1 MYICT
6 YYNTGRRDLSD
17 IENIIHIPDGIC
29 NNTLVVIV
37 TMVTIYIQAAYVHPL
52 CERETIGTHTHYAV
66 PLERILEAALL
77 DGYILH
83 SDDKF
88 LIHGPGGVGKSSLIA
103 MFLNTVLELIRIS
116 TPVATQPIHLTPI
129 RDVSTSRFTAN
140 WEKVNYDRLSRM
152 IAHSSSQLY
161 WRETGVGEEGERG
174 EGGEEGERGEGGE
187 EGERGEGGEEGE
199 RGEGGEG
206 GEKGGESESATG
218 STEAT
223 QSQAA
228 LPVAKV
234 HRQAQKTD
242 VSKFASRFLSK
253 VSKVFKKKLTTTLK
267 DDPDN
272 IKGLFAEFQ
281 RNLRDLLA
289 ESKGEKEAL
298 LTHSIYLVDSGGQPQ
313 FHDIIS
319 IFMPGLS
326 GLVSVFKLSEC
337 FSAHGE
343 VALYNMAGEL
353 INDPYESHYTH
364 ELEHV
369 IREDLLAI
377 QCEATRCGTEEMPN
391 LAFVGTFLDE
401 KNKCPE
407 ESPDEKDKRLHSIIT
422 EMLPPEMLKCVITDG
437 PSLKQATF
445 RINARTPTKRDFDAV
460 GRLRAALMS
469 RSRVRPR
476 KLPLNWYGY
485 EVALHRLM
493 QELGRQVL
501 SRKECEYVAHMLGFD
516 TESLKA
522 ALHYLQ
528 QLNIIAYYDVLPG
541 VVFGSSQVVLDKITE
556 LVRYSLRLKKG
567 HCTTRGAER
576 NFLQQGIVSLEF
588 LSSPDFSKHYI
599 SQLFGPEEVLKVLI
613 SLLVVAK
620 VGVREYIMPCVL
632 EVSCIYPTPP
642 VPDGNVLASFIVH
655 FSKKSPMF
663 GVYCCTTSSLM
674 SDAGWRLLTEDGE
687 VAQVARNSITFE
699 MPMGYAGKVTIL
711 DPLSSYL
718 EVTVQLPVHIAAKHS
733 AKLYPEIRDTF
744 LAAVKK
750 AMKTLHYE
758 ERVPEVS
765 FLCPEQSERCSV
777 EPHIA
782 TVDGSQ
788 SSLICSL
795 RPGSVCH
802 PLTEEQRMWLPAAFG
817 ESTL

>member
-1 MYICT
+1 M
-6 YYNTGRRDLSD
+6 
-17 IENIIHIPDGIC
+17 
-29 NNTLVVIV
+29 
-37 TMVTIYIQAAYVHPL
+37 QAAY
-52 CERETIGTHTHYAV
+52 ESETVGTHARTHARTHTHTCTIFAV
-66 PLERILEAALL
+66 PPELILEAALL

-103 MFLNTVLELIRIS
+103 MFLNTVLQLIRIS

-140 WEKVNYDRLSRM
+140 WEMVNYDRLSRM
-152 IAHSSSQLY
+152 IAHSSFQLY
-161 WRETGVGEEGERG
+161 HMGRG
-174 EGGEEGERGEGGE
+174 
-187 EGERGEGGEEGE
+187 
-199 RGEGGEG
+199 GGEG
-206 GEKGGESESATG
+206 GERGEREEREGESEYA

-234 HRQAQKTD
+234 HRPAQKTH
-242 VSKFASRFLSK
+242 VSKLASRFLSK
-253 VSKVFKKKLTTTLK
+253 LSKMFKKTSIRDEPSRQQAEPSLATTLE
-267 DDPDN
+267 DN
-272 IKGLFAEFQ
+272 PENITGLFAEFQ
-281 RNLRDLLA
+281 RNLRDLIA
-289 ESKGEKEAL
+289 ESKGENEAL
-298 LTHSIYLVDSGGQPQ
+298 LTHSIHLVDSGGQPQ

-319 IFMPGLS
+319 MFMPGLS

-337 FSAHGE
+337 LSAHGE
-343 VALYNMAGEL
+343 VAFYNTAGEL

-364 ELEHV
+364 EHV

-377 QCEATRCGTEEMPN
+377 QCEATRCGTDEMPN

-401 KNKCPE
+401 KDKCPE
-407 ESPDEKDKRLHSIIT
+407 ESPEEKDKRLHSIIT
-422 EMLPPEMLKCVITDG
+422 EMLPLEMLKCVIIDG
-437 PSLKQATF
+437 PSLRQATF

-501 SRKECEYVAHMLGFD
+501 SRRECEYVAHMLGFD
-516 TESLKA
+516 HESLKA

-556 LVRYSLRLKKG
+556 LVRYSLQLKKG
-567 HCTTRGAER
+567 HCTTGGAER
-576 NFLQQGIVSLEF
+576 NFLHQGIVSLEF

-613 SLLVVAK
+613 SLLVVAE
-620 VGVREYIMPCVL
+620 VGAREYIMPCVL

-674 SDAGWRLLTEDGE
+674 SDAGWRLLVEGGE
-687 VAQVARNSITFE
+687 VAQVARNSVTFE
-699 MPMGYAGKVTIL
+699 VPRGYAGMVTIL

-718 EVTVQLPVHIAAKHS
+718 EVTVQLPVHIAKKHS

-750 AMKTLHYE
+750 AMATLHYE
-758 ERVPEVS
+758 AKVPEVS

-802 PLTEEQRMWLPAAFG
+802 PLTEEQRMWLPAASG
-817 ESTL
+817 ESEWMSCL

>member
-1 MYICT
+1 
-6 YYNTGRRDLSD
+6 
-17 IENIIHIPDGIC
+17 
-29 NNTLVVIV
+29 
-37 TMVTIYIQAAYVHPL
+37 
-52 CERETIGTHTHYAV
+52 
-66 PLERILEAALL
+66 
-77 DGYILH
+77 
-83 SDDKF
+83 
-88 LIHGPGGVGKSSLIA
+88 
-103 MFLNTVLELIRIS
+103 
-116 TPVATQPIHLTPI
+116 
-129 RDVSTSRFTAN
+129 
-140 WEKVNYDRLSRM
+140 M
-152 IAHSSSQLY
+152 IAYSSSQLY

-174 EGGEEGERGEGGE
+174 EQGERGWRGRRGGGEEWERGERGEGGE
-187 EGERGEGGEEGE
+187 EGKRGEDT
-199 RGEGGEG
+199 
-206 GEKGGESESATG
+206 EKEGESESATA

-228 LPVAKV
+228 LPVARV
-234 HRQAQKTD
+234 HRQAQKTNI
-242 VSKFASRFLSK
+242 SNLASRFMSKLSK
-253 VSKVFKKKLTTTLK
+253 IFKKKLTTTLK

-281 RNLRDLLA
+281 SNLRNLIA
-289 ESKGEKEAL
+289 ESKGENEAL
-298 LTHSIYLVDSGGQPQ
+298 LTHSIHLVDSGGQPQ

-337 FSAHGE
+337 LSAHGE
-343 VALYNMAGEL
+343 VALYNTAGVL
-353 INDPYESHYTH
+353 INEPYESHYTH
-364 ELEHV
+364 EHV
-369 IREDLLAI
+369 IRQDLLAI
-377 QCEATRCGTEEMPN
+377 QCEATRCGTDEIPN

-401 KNKCPE
+401 KDKCPE
-407 ESPDEKDKRLHSIIT
+407 ESPEEKDKRLHSIIT
-422 EMLPPEMLKCVITDG
+422 EMLPQEMQKCVIADG
-437 PSLKQATF
+437 PSLKQAAF

-460 GRLRAALMS
+460 GRLRAALTS

-556 LVRYSLRLKKG
+556 LVRYSLQLKKG

-599 SQLFGPEEVLKVLI
+599 SQLFRPKEVLKVLI

-620 VGVREYIMPCVL
+620 VGAREYIMPCVL
-632 EVSCIYPTPP
+632 EMSCIYPTPP

-663 GVYCCTTSSLM
+663 GVYCCTTSSLI

-699 MPMGYAGKVTIL
+699 VPRGYAGKVTIL
-711 DPLSSYL
+711 DPLTSYL
-718 EVTVQLPVHIAAKHS
+718 EVTVQLPAHIAREHS
-733 AKLYPEIRDTF
+733 ARLYPDIRDTF

-750 AMKTLHYE
+750 AMATLHYE
-758 ERVPEVS
+758 ARIPEVS

-777 EPHIA
+777 EPHVA

-788 SSLICSL
+788 SSLTCSL

-802 PLTEEQRMWLPAAFG
+802 PLIEEQRMWLPAASG
-817 ESTL
+817 ESTLSIRESLVYILLSANACTDVLCNSLAMSCTSI

>member
-1 MYICT
+1 M
-6 YYNTGRRDLSD
+6 
-17 IENIIHIPDGIC
+17 
-29 NNTLVVIV
+29 
-37 TMVTIYIQAAYVHPL
+37 
-52 CERETIGTHTHYAV
+52 
-66 PLERILEAALL
+66 
-77 DGYILH
+77 
-83 SDDKF
+83 
-88 LIHGPGGVGKSSLIA
+88 GKSSLIA
-103 MFLNTVLELIRIS
+103 MFFNTVLQLIRIS
-116 TPVATQPIHLTPI
+116 TLVATQPIHLTPI
-129 RDVSTSRFTAN
+129 RDVSTLRFTVN

-152 IAHSSSQLY
+152 IAHTSRQLY
-161 WRETGVGEEGERG
+161 WREKGIDEEGEEGE
-174 EGGEEGERGEGGE
+174 GEEGEGE
-187 EGERGEGGEEGE
+187 ER
-199 RGEGGEG
+199 
-206 GEKGGESESATG
+206 GGESVSATA

-228 LPVAKV
+228 LPAAKV
-234 HRQAQKTD
+234 HRPAQKTD

-253 VSKVFKKKLTTTLK
+253 LSKVFKKSKPEATLTTSLEN
-267 DDPDN
+267 DPEN
-272 IKGLFAEFQ
+272 IEGLFAEFQ
-281 RNLRDLLA
+281 RNLRDLIA

-298 LTHSIYLVDSGGQPQ
+298 LTHSIHLVDSGGQPQ

-343 VALYNMAGEL
+343 VALYNTAGEL

-364 ELEHV
+364 EHV

-377 QCEATRCGTEEMPN
+377 QCEATSCGTDEMPN

-401 KNKCPE
+401 KDNCPE

-437 PSLKQATF
+437 PYLRQATF

-469 RSRVRPR
+469 RSRVSPR

-493 QELGRQVL
+493 QELGHQVL
-501 SRKECEYVAHMLGFD
+501 SRRECEYVAHMQGFD

-541 VVFGSSQVVLDKITE
+541 VVFGSSQVVLDNITE
-556 LVRYSLRLKKG
+556 LVRYSLQLKKG

-613 SLLVVAK
+613 SLLVVAE
-620 VGVREYIMPCVL
+620 VGAREYIMPCVL

-674 SDAGWRLLTEDGE
+674 SDAGWRLLTEGGE

-699 MPMGYAGKVTIL
+699 MPRGYAGKVTIL
-711 DPLSSYL
+711 DPFSSYL
-718 EVTVQLPVHIAAKHS
+718 EVTVQLPVHIAKKHS
-733 AKLYPEIRDTF
+733 TKLYPEIRDTF

-750 AMKTLHYE
+750 AMATLHYE
-758 ERVPEVS
+758 ARVPEVS

-777 EPHIA
+777 EPHVA

-802 PLTEEQRMWLPAAFG
+802 PLTEEQRVWLPAASG
-817 ESTL
+817 ELALGDVLCNCLVMSCTVHSQVFSVWAHGMFCCICRSEQEETLLRRNRLLLSQPLPPLVCTCVQ

>member
-1 MYICT
+1 MY
-6 YYNTGRRDLSD
+6 R
-17 IENIIHIPDGIC
+17 
-29 NNTLVVIV
+29 
-37 TMVTIYIQAAYVHPL
+37 
-52 CERETIGTHTHYAV
+52 ERNLDFWHTHTYTHMHTLYAV
-66 PLERILEAALL
+66 PPELILEAALKQ
-77 DGYILH
+77 GYILH

-103 MFLNTVLELIRIS
+103 MFLNTVLQLIRIS

-152 IAHSSSQLY
+152 IAHTSSQLY
-161 WRETGVGEEGERG
+161 HMGRVAGEEGGRG
-174 EGGEEGERGEGGE
+174 EGGERGG
-187 EGERGEGGEEGE
+187 R
-199 RGEGGEG
+199 
-206 GEKGGESESATG
+206 SESATA

-234 HRQAQKTD
+234 HRPAQKTD

-253 VSKVFKKKLTTTLK
+253 LRSKIFKKTSKGDEPSQQQAEPSLATTLE

-272 IKGLFAEFQ
+272 IEGLFTEFQ
-281 RNLRDLLA
+281 RNLRDLIN
-289 ESKGEKEAL
+289 ESKGENEAL
-298 LTHSIYLVDSGGQPQ
+298 LTHSIHLVDSGGQPQ

-337 FSAHGE
+337 FCAHGE
-343 VALYNMAGEL
+343 VALYNTAGVL
-353 INDPYESHYTH
+353 INEPYESHYTH
-364 ELEHV
+364 EHV

-377 QCEATRCGTEEMPN
+377 QCEAAHCGTDEMPN

-401 KNKCPE
+401 KDKCPE
-407 ESPDEKDKRLHSIIT
+407 ESPEEKDKRLHSIIT
-422 EMLPPEMLKCVITDG
+422 EMLPPEMQKCVITDG
-437 PSLKQATF
+437 PSLGQATF
-445 RINARTPTKRDFDAV
+445 RVNARTPTKRDFDAV

-516 TESLKA
+516 HESLKA

-556 LVRYSLRLKKG
+556 LVRYSLQLKKG
-567 HCTTRGAER
+567 CCTTRGVER

-613 SLLVVAK
+613 SLLVVAE
-620 VGVREYIMPCVL
+620 VGAREYIMPCVL
-632 EVSCIYPTPP
+632 EVSCIYPIPP

-663 GVYCCTTSSLM
+663 GVYCCTISSLM
-674 SDAGWRLLTEDGE
+674 SDAGWRLLTEGGE

-718 EVTVQLPVHIAAKHS
+718 EVTVQLPVHIAKKHS
-733 AKLYPEIRDTF
+733 TKLYPEIRDTF

-750 AMKTLHYE
+750 AMATLHYE
-758 ERVPEVS
+758 ARVPEVS

-777 EPHIA
+777 EPHVA

-802 PLTEEQRMWLPAAFG
+802 PLTEEHRMWLPAASG
-817 ESTL
+817 ESTLSIRVSSLYLTFHPLVFCDCLVMSCIVHSQVFSVWAHGMFCCICRS

>member
-1 MYICT
+1 
-6 YYNTGRRDLSD
+6 
-17 IENIIHIPDGIC
+17 
-29 NNTLVVIV
+29 
-37 TMVTIYIQAAYVHPL
+37 
-52 CERETIGTHTHYAV
+52 
-66 PLERILEAALL
+66 
-77 DGYILH
+77 
-83 SDDKF
+83 
-88 LIHGPGGVGKSSLIA
+88 
-103 MFLNTVLELIRIS
+103 
-116 TPVATQPIHLTPI
+116 
-129 RDVSTSRFTAN
+129 
-140 WEKVNYDRLSRM
+140 M
-152 IAHSSSQLY
+152 IAYSSSQLY
-161 WRETGVGEEGERG
+161 WREKGIDEEREEGE
-174 EGGEEGERGEGGE
+174 GEER
-187 EGERGEGGEEGE
+187 
-199 RGEGGEG
+199 
-206 GEKGGESESATG
+206 GGESESATD

-223 QSQAA
+223 PSQAA
-228 LPVAKV
+228 LPAAKV
-234 HRQAQKTD
+234 HRPAQKTD
-242 VSKFASRFLSK
+242 IGKFASGFLSK
-253 VSKVFKKKLTTTLK
+253 LTKVFKKKLTTTLK

-281 RNLRDLLA
+281 SNLRDLIA
-289 ESKGEKEAL
+289 ESKGENEAL
-298 LTHSIYLVDSGGQPQ
+298 LTHSIHLVDSGGQPQ

-343 VALYNMAGEL
+343 VALYNTAGEL
-353 INDPYESHYTH
+353 INEPYESHYTH
-364 ELEHV
+364 EHV

-377 QCEATRCGTEEMPN
+377 QCEASHCGTDEMPN
-391 LAFVGTFLDE
+391 LAFVGTYLDE
-401 KNKCPE
+401 KDKCPE
-407 ESPDEKDKRLHSIIT
+407 ESPEAKDERLHSIIT
-422 EMLPPEMLKCVITDG
+422 ELLPPEMLKCVITDG
-437 PSLKQATF
+437 PSLRQATF

-485 EVALHRLM
+485 EVALHQLM

-501 SRKECEYVAHMLGFD
+501 SRRECEYVAHMLGFD
-516 TESLKA
+516 HESLKA

-556 LVRYSLRLKKG
+556 LVCYSLQLKKG
-567 HCTTRGAER
+567 HCTTGGAER

-588 LSSPDFSKHYI
+588 LGSPDFSKHYI
-599 SQLFGPEEVLKVLI
+599 NKLFGPEEVLKVLI

-620 VGVREYIMPCVL
+620 VGAREYIMPCVL

-674 SDAGWRLLTEDGE
+674 SDAGWRLLTEGGE

-699 MPMGYAGKVTIL
+699 VPRGYAGKVTIL

-718 EVTVQLPVHIAAKHS
+718 EVTVQLPVHVAAKHS
-733 AKLYPEIRDTF
+733 ERLYPDIRDTF

-758 ERVPEVS
+758 ARVPEVS

-777 EPHIA
+777 EPHVA

-788 SSLICSL
+788 SSLTCSL
-795 RPGSVCH
+795 SPGSVCH
-802 PLTEEQRMWLPAAFG
+802 PLTEEQRMWLPAASG
-817 ESTL
+817 ESTLSIRKSLVYISLFIHLSSVIV